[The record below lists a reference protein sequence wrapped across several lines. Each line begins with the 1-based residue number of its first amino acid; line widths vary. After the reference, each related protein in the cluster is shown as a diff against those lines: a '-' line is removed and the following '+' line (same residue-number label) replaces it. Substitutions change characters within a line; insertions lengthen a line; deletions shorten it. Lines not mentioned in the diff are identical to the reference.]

1 MQCVC
6 IRVETEAKGAR
17 CFQVGWVPSIG
28 TTPGRMHHWLIEMHK
43 ATRHLVGRLIL
54 CGSGGPTERISSFN
68 LSLFQTMDRKQEP
81 VERPA
86 IARGIGTLI
95 YFKRFTGTIVLQS
108 FVFGL

>member
-17 CFQVGWVPSIG
+17 CFQFGWAPSIG
-28 TTPGRMHHWLIEMHK
+28 TTPERHHWLIKMYKE
-43 ATRHLVGRLIL
+43 TRNLVGRLIL
-54 CGSGGPTERISSFN
+54 SGSGGPTERISSFS

-95 YFKRFTGTIVLQS
+95 YFKRFTGTVVLRS

>member
-17 CFQVGWVPSIG
+17 CFQVGRAPSIG
-28 TTPGRMHHWLIEMHK
+28 TTPERHHWLIEMHK
-43 ATRHLVGRLIL
+43 ATRNLVGRLIL
-54 CGSGGPTERISSFN
+54 SGSGGPTERISSFN
-68 LSLFQTMDRKQEP
+68 LSLFQTMGRKQEP

-95 YFKRFTGTIVLQS
+95 YFKRFTGTVVLQS